1 MYTICWSNAET
12 ERWERCENLCEVAR
26 LLLREGLTNNEDV
39 LVFTPEANE
48 YTETSSQLMERFQQQ
63 LITHMEI
70 AAVKK
75 LLING
80 KIEFECVGS
89 ESSQDCVLLKSPLF
103 MEERQVLY
111 ISKMS
116 WEKIEDYLAGQV
128 QRLIEQGQLHWKAR
142 HDKEE
147 AKKRDPYL
155 IDMHIAELSMKCYL
169 SDKQANKRRCPQSY
183 TLSQEAV
190 AAIVTKQNYLDGILS
205 EEEYQAY
212 CRSAVELP
220 KGE

>member
-12 ERWERCENLCEVAR
+12 ERWERCENLCEASR
-26 LLLREGLTNNEDV
+26 LLLREGLINDEEV
-39 LVFTPEANE
+39 LVFTPEADE
-48 YTETSSQLMERFQQQ
+48 YTETPSQLMGRFQQQ
-63 LITHMEI
+63 LITQMEI
-70 AAVKK
+70 AVITK

-111 ISKMS
+111 IPKMS
-116 WEKIEDYLAGQV
+116 WENIEDYLARQV
-128 QRLIEQGQLHWKAR
+128 QRLNGQGKLRWKAR

-147 AKKRDPYL
+147 AKKRNPYL
-155 IDMHIAELSMKCYL
+155 IDKLIADLSLKCYL
-169 SDKQANKRRCPQSY
+169 SAKQANKGRSPESY
-183 TLSQEAV
+183 TLSPEAV
-190 AAIVTKQNYLDGILS
+190 AVIVTKQNYLDGILS

-212 CRSAVELP
+212 CRTAAEPP